1 MRPAMSAPSPSGRC
15 ESITTTAGCSR
26 ADNRTASAEVPAVP
40 TTRMSP
46 VALGMA
52 ASPSATRRWSSTS
65 STLIGRCSGGK
76 EHTILVVGDPELH
89 DAAVALGRRDAN
101 PPPCHLGTLAHR
113 DEAEVTG
120 G

>member
-1 MRPAMSAPSPSGRC
+1 MSAPSPSGRC

-26 ADNRTASAEVPAVP
+26 ADNRTASAVVPAVP

-46 VALGMA
+46 VALSMA
-52 ASPSATRRWSSTS
+52 ETPSATSRWSSTS

-76 EHTILVVGDPELH
+76 GQTILVVGDPELD
-89 DAAVALGRRDAN
+89 DAAIALGRRDAK
-101 PPPCHLGTLAHR
+101 PSACHLGTLAHG
-113 DEAEVTG
+113 DEAQVTG